1 MSKPTL
7 MRAKAATLW
16 QTLRDYLGAVARRR
30 VTRIADCDGLRH
42 FLESRASHVAQTS
55 LYGYL
60 RTRAGARY
68 PELFAN
74 DAFVQS
80 IDIAKWYIWLACLS
94 DLSIYA
100 GGLLA
105 HGTGAGQAEVR
116 RLMSDILEAILAA
129 TGIPPGAG
137 DEFLQLAQ
145 RLRTRVEQCDW
156 ASVSDGEAPFSESPT
171 ALVDRAPVI
180 DELKRL
186 DEEIVRNSVRFRWQ
200 EVRRDLRRELDAT
213 ALMAS
218 AQKALGGQG
227 EAFPSGG

>member
-1 MSKPTL
+1 
-7 MRAKAATLW
+7 MRAKTAALW
-16 QTLRDYLGAVARRR
+16 QILRDHFGAVARRR
-30 VTRIADCDGLRH
+30 VTRIADRDGLRR

-74 DAFVQS
+74 DAFVRS

-94 DLSIYA
+94 DVSIYA
-100 GGLLA
+100 GGLVA
-105 HGTGAGQAEVR
+105 HRSGAGPAEVR
-116 RLMSDILEAILAA
+116 GLMANILEAILAA
-129 TGIPPGAG
+129 TGTPPGAG
-137 DEFLQLAQ
+137 NEFPQLAQ
-145 RLRTRVEQCDW
+145 HLRARVALCDW
-156 ASVSDGEAPFSESPT
+156 ASVSDDEAPFSESPT
-171 ALVDRAPVI
+171 ALVDHAPII

-200 EVRRDLRRELDAT
+200 EVRRDLRRELDAA

-218 AQKALGGQG
+218 AQQATAQG
-227 EAFPSGG
+227 EAFRDGG

>member
-1 MSKPTL
+1 MSKPLL
-7 MRAKAATLW
+7 MRAKTVALW
-16 QTLRDYLGAVARRR
+16 QVLKDYLGTVARRR
-30 VTRIADCDGLRH
+30 VTRIADRNGLRH

-68 PELFAN
+68 PELFSN

-100 GGLLA
+100 GGLVA
-105 HGTGAGQAEVR
+105 HRTGAGQAEVGG
-116 RLMSDILEAILAA
+116 LMSDAVEAILAP
-129 TGIPPGAG
+129 TGTPAGAG
-137 DEFLQLAQ
+137 NEFPQLAQ
-145 RLRTRVEQCDW
+145 RLRARVALCDW
-156 ASVSDGEAPFSESPT
+156 AAVSDDEAPFSESPT
-171 ALVDRAPVI
+171 ALVDHAPVI

-218 AQKALGGQG
+218 AQAASKEGETVRDGG
-227 EAFPSGG
+227 

>member
-16 QTLRDYLGAVARRR
+16 QTLRDYLGTVARRR
-30 VTRIADCDGLRH
+30 VTRIVDRDGLRH

-116 RLMSDILEAILAA
+116 RLMSDVVEAILAA

-156 ASVSDGEAPFSESPT
+156 ASVSDDEGPFSESPSV
-171 ALVDRAPVI
+171 LVDRAPVI

-218 AQKALGGQG
+218 TQKVPAEEG
-227 EAFPSGG
+227 EAFPGEG